1 MDKHMPQDTLSFL
14 QRIQE
19 YGLLGYAWILLV
31 SFWAGTAKYLTSL
44 DGKKPTLLGWF
55 TETCVSGFVGII
67 AAMTCQYYQLDFLL
81 TSAITGICAHNG
93 TRSLYLIGQLL
104 KKNTP
109 IISQMIDEPTKVKI
123 ANRKGD
129 ENDS

>member
-1 MDKHMPQDTLSFL
+1 MDKNMPQDTLSFL
-14 QRIQE
+14 QRINE
-19 YGLLGYAWILLV
+19 YGLFGYAWILLV

-44 DGKKPTLLGWF
+44 NGKKPNFLGWF

-67 AAMTCQYYQLDFLL
+67 AAMTCQYYQVDFLL
-81 TSAITGICAHNG
+81 TSAVTGICAHNG
-93 TRSLYLIGQLL
+93 TRSLYLIGQLV

-109 IISQMIDEPTKVKI
+109 ILNQMIDEPAKVKL